1 MSSDEDE
8 FERQQLAR
16 GTQSKRQLN
25 QDRNVKSTKDSIDL
39 NTVKEGIFD
48 EIRKIEADRE
58 DLRWK
63 IGNGQKELNKSKNRI
78 KSIEDRIKELESVN
92 PFYEQIATLEV
103 GQEALDF
110 LERNRSLIADLPH
123 DQKELLTNMEERVR
137 NTQQDMNV
145 D

>member
-25 QDRNVKSTKDSIDL
+25 QERRAKSTSGSIDI
-39 NTVKEGIFD
+39 NAVKEGIFD
-48 EIRKIEADRE
+48 EIRKIENDRE

-78 KSIEDRIKELESVN
+78 KSIEDRIKELESTN
-92 PFYEQIATLEV
+92 ALFEQIATLED
-103 GQEALDF
+103 GKQALDF
-110 LERNRSLIADLPH
+110 LDYNKSVIVNLPH
-123 DQKELLTNMEERVR
+123 DQKELITNLTEKARDL
-137 NTQQDMNV
+137 QQQMDL